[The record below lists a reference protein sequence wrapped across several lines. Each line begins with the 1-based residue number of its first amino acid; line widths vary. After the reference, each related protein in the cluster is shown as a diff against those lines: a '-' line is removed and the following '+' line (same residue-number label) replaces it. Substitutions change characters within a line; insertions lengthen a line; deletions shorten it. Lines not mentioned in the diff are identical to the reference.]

1 MILGFAIEVLLFVV
15 LFVLYHAMGRSAS
28 YRLKYKIFCVM
39 SRETHQ
45 KKTSRPEN
53 SRKYLIF
60 TIFAVFVH
68 IHFPFI
74 IYNKNRFFYER
85 ILTDVTLLFTANSMQ
100 RPASGGV
107 QTDEAGTGWL

>member
-1 MILGFAIEVLLFVV
+1 
-15 LFVLYHAMGRSAS
+15 
-28 YRLKYKIFCVM
+28 
-39 SRETHQ
+39 
-45 KKTSRPEN
+45 
-53 SRKYLIF
+53 
-60 TIFAVFVH
+60 VFVH

-107 QTDEAGTGWL
+107 QTAEAGTGWL